1 MQNKS
6 EHISI
11 KNWSED
17 DQPREKLLNGGQK
30 SLTDAELMAI
40 LLRSGSRGESA
51 LALSKRI
58 LSDYNQDLYAL
69 GKAGLSELMLYKGV
83 GEAKAI
89 ALIAALELGRRRQHI
104 PENKIESIQ
113 SSEDAFSYVAAKLQD
128 LPLEEFWI
136 ILLNQ
141 ASKPIKT
148 IKISSGGVSQVVVD
162 ARIIMRHAIT
172 QLASSIILIHNHPSG
187 NLKPSKQDI
196 QLTDKLKQG
205 VTLFDIRLLDHLIIT
220 DNDYFSFADQGLI

>member
-1 MQNKS
+1 MSDKS

-30 SLTDAELMAI
+30 SLSDAELIAI
-40 LLRSGSRGESA
+40 LLRSGSPGESA

-58 LSDYNQDLYAL
+58 LNDFHQDLYSL
-69 GKAGLSELMLYKGV
+69 GKASLSELMQYKGV

-104 PENKIESIQ
+104 PENKLKSIQ
-113 SSEDAFSYVAAKLQD
+113 SSEDAFSFIAAKLQD

-141 ASKPIKT
+141 ASKPLKT
-148 IKISSGGVSQVVVD
+148 IKISTGGVSQVVVD

-172 QLASSIILIHNHPSG
+172 QLASSVILIHNHPSG

-196 QLTDKLKQG
+196 ALTDKLKQG
-205 VTLFDIRLLDHLIIT
+205 LTLFDIRLLDHLIIT
-220 DNDYFSFADQGLI
+220 DSDYFSFADQGMI